1 MIIVSKNYD
10 NDNNN
15 VKINRTIKIIAKI
28 TILKLTLRLLEITMI
43 ISSNCSYQ
51 KRFLQFIYVQVQFLT
66 NSANVKRQTQPQT
79 QSLTFSLY
87 GVLLSQEY
95 FSNNI
100 LFLKGLTGRFCQL
113 M

>member
-43 ISSNCSYQ
+43 ISSNC
-51 KRFLQFIYVQVQFLT
+51 
-66 NSANVKRQTQPQT
+66 
-79 QSLTFSLY
+79 
-87 GVLLSQEY
+87 
-95 FSNNI
+95 
-100 LFLKGLTGRFCQL
+100 
-113 M
+113 